1 MMINTQCRLI
11 RSLLWFCFAIQLFFF
26 VLAWS
31 SALPGIGS
39 FAMRISPN
47 GLSFE
52 QVSQMALSQRWL
64 GVALGLPSLLVLSF
78 GLWRL
83 DRMLINFQKNMMF
96 AVDTIAHFRAFAGA
110 TMLAIVLDI
119 LVLPIRS
126 ILFNLMLE
134 RKFGRMEMGITTE
147 QLLLLLVCGL
157 FYLITNMMH
166 ESRRLAQEN
175 EEFI

>member
-1 MMINTQCRLI
+1 
-11 RSLLWFCFAIQLFFF
+11 
-26 VLAWS
+26 
-31 SALPGIGS
+31 
-39 FAMRISPN
+39 MRISPN

-52 QVSQMALSQRWL
+52 EVRQMVLSQRLL
-64 GVALGLPSLLVLSF
+64 GVVLGLPSLLVLSF

-83 DRMLINFQKNMMF
+83 DRMLINFQKKIMF
-96 AVDTIAHFRAFAGA
+96 AVDTIAHLRAFAGA

-134 RKFGRMEMGITTE
+134 GKIGRMSMGLSSE

-166 ESRRLAQEN
+166 ESRRLAEEN